1 MSTLKTN
8 NIQHVDRSDPSIIIS
23 TDGGVSIAGTL
34 TYEDVTNID
43 AVGIVTGRE
52 LINAQKQIHVGTGVS
67 VKAGGINVTAGI
79 TTVQALQ
86 ATTGTFSGNITAN
99 GNIVGDDS
107 TEISGINNITVAGDI
122 IHSGDDTK
130 IRFPANDQIQFE
142 TAGSERFKIDSN
154 GDATFTTP
162 GGDNSVLIKG
172 DTYTT
177 LKIQSARDA
186 ASHRGM
192 IQLHASRGTN
202 ASPTIVQ
209 DNNLVGT
216 INARAYDGNS
226 YASMADIDFMVDGT
240 PGDGDMP
247 GRIVFR
253 TSASGSESPTERLR
267 IDSSGNVGINEDPTI
282 ARFQVKSAQLGGT
295 AGNTQEVVRLT
306 SPDVSN
312 TTSYRFTNY
321 RVSDG
326 TSHSSSELRF
336 RRHVDATDMGYF
348 GLGDGYASIG
358 YGTAEKLRVQSNGNV
373 GIGTGTAGNKLHLY
387 DSSVAAIQFTD
398 GGAAVNN
405 RDWVNVANGTEF
417 YWQAIAEN
425 GSGGGNLFKFV
436 RSGNDI
442 STFEGLQAGTTWFK
456 VNNTN
461 KILQLYDNADL
472 YFGTNLD
479 MRLVHD
485 DSNGVFTNNK
495 GDLYIEND
503 SSSTTEKIF
512 IRPKA
517 GENSIEA
524 IANGAVHLYHDGAA
538 TSSIYSR
545 YDGATIRNNDAQ
557 AGKDCNVDF
566 FSASG
571 GNAALHLYPN
581 AASDNNHKFRIL
593 AADSEI
599 LEFQGYYTGAYTNFI
614 HCSKATNN
622 AANLRVR
629 VGRGGL
635 RFDDGCE
642 DYRDIDGDGHLFRR
656 DGQAQL
662 GVDDFFYFHDIDGSD
677 TNSRLRIRMETNS
690 GHIDAEGNINANQ
703 SLDFAE
709 YFEWSDG
716 NPNNEDRIGHTVSVD
731 GLTGKIKIAEA
742 GEPVIGVISGTAGFI
757 GGGHHFSWQGRF
769 KHDEWGR
776 EVFEELKD
784 ENGNVLYSDAETR
797 AQIVKTNRIET
808 EEYDSSLENS
818 YVPRVLRKEWDVV
831 GLVGQI
837 RVRKNAVIS
846 NNWIKLK
853 EIDSVKD
860 LYLVK

>member
-86 ATTGTFSGNITAN
+86 ATTGTFSGNI
-99 GNIVGDDS
+99 VGDDS
-107 TEISGINNITVAGDI
+107 TEISGINNITIAGDI

-142 TAGSERFKIDSN
+142 TAGSERLKIDSS
-154 GDATFTTP
+154 GSATFTTP
-162 GGDNSVLIKG
+162 GGDNAVLVKG
-172 DTYTT
+172 DTYTSVRV
-177 LKIQSARDA
+177 QSARD
-186 ASHRGM
+186 SVSD
-192 IQLHASRGTN
+192 HAMFQMLGSRGTN
-202 ASPTIVQ
+202 ASPTIIQ
-209 DNNLVGT
+209 NNDKVGT

-226 YASMADIDFMVDGT
+226 YGSISDITFEVDGA

-295 AGNTQEVVRLT
+295 AGNTQEVVRLH

-358 YGTAEKLRVQSNGNV
+358 YGTAEKVRIQSNGNI
-373 GIGTGTAGNKLHLY
+373 GIGTGTAGNNLHIY

-405 RDWVNVANGTEF
+405 RDWINVANGTEF

-425 GSGGGNLFKFV
+425 GSGGGNLFKLV

-442 STFEGLQAGTTWFK
+442 NSFEALQAGTTWFK
-456 VNNTN
+456 VNNTS
-461 KILQLYDNADL
+461 KVVQLYDNAEL

-479 MRLVHD
+479 MRLVHND
-485 DSNGVFTNNK
+485 TNGVFTNYK

-503 SSSTTEKIF
+503 LNSTTEKIY
-512 IRPKA
+512 IRPRA
-517 GENSIEA
+517 GESSIEC
-524 IANGAVHLYHDGAA
+524 IANGAVHLYHDGASD
-538 TSSIYSR
+538 SSYYSR
-545 YDGATIRNNDAQ
+545 YDGATIRNNNAQ
-557 AGKDCNVDF
+557 GTKDCNVDLI
-566 FSASG
+566 G
-571 GNAALHLYPN
+571 RVDGNVQLHFYADDN
-581 AASDNNHKFRIL
+581 TDNNKKFKIKG
-593 AADSEI
+593 DGGSEQ
-599 LEFQGYYTGAYTNFI
+599 LQLQGYYTGSWTSFLT
-614 HCSKATNN
+614 CSKGANN
-622 AANLRVR
+622 NQNLKIRA
-629 VGRGGL
+629 GKGGI

-656 DGQAQL
+656 DGQAQI
-662 GVDDFFYFHDIDGSD
+662 GVDDFLYIHDISTSD
-677 TNSRLRIRMETNS
+677 TNNRLRHRFETNS
-690 GHIDAEGNINANQ
+690 GHYDAEGNINANQ

-742 GEPVIGVISGTAGFI
+742 GEPIIGVISGTAGFI
-757 GGGHHFSWQGRF
+757 GGGHAFSWRGRF

-818 YVPRVLRKEWDVV
+818 YVPRSLRKEWDVV

-837 RVRKNAVIS
+837 RVRKTAVIP

>member
-34 TYEDVTNID
+34 TYEDVTNVD

-107 TEISGINNITVAGDI
+107 TEISGINNITIAGDI

-142 TAGSERFKIDSN
+142 TAGSERLKIDSSGN
-154 GDATFTTP
+154 ATFTTS
-162 GGDNSVLIKG
+162 GGDNAVLIKG
-172 DTYTT
+172 DTYTA

-186 ASHRGM
+186 SSHRGM

-209 DNNLVGT
+209 NNNLVGT

-226 YASMADIDFMVDGT
+226 YASMADIDFSVDGT

-247 GRIVFR
+247 GRIVFK

-282 ARFQVKSAQLGGT
+282 ARFQVRSAQLGGT
-295 AGNTQEVVRLT
+295 AGNTQEVIRLH

-321 RVSDG
+321 RVSNG

-358 YGTAEKLRVQSNGNV
+358 YGTGEKVRITSSGHL
-373 GIGTGTAGNKLHLY
+373 GIGTAPTQKFHIYDGTQVVMRY
-387 DSSVAAIQFTD
+387 TD

-405 RDWVNVANGTEF
+405 RDWNHVANGTEL

-442 STFEGLQAGTTWFK
+442 NSIESTNAGTTWFK
-456 VNNTN
+456 VNNTS
-461 KILQLYDNADL
+461 KVLQLYDNAEL

-485 DSNGVFTNNK
+485 DTNGVFTNYK

-503 SSSTTEKIF
+503 SSSTSEKIY

-517 GENSIEA
+517 GESSIEC

-538 TSSIYSR
+538 TSSIFSR
-545 YDGATIRNNDAQ
+545 YDGATIRNNDAS
-557 AGKDCNVDF
+557 GNKDCNVDF
-566 FSASG
+566 FAQTG
-571 GNAALHLYPN
+571 GNTALHLYPDN
-581 AASDNNHKFRIL
+581 ASNNNHKFRIL
-593 AADSEI
+593 AADAEI
-599 LEFQGYYTGAYTNFI
+599 FEIQGYYTGSYTNFI
-614 HCSKATNN
+614 HCSRGSNN

-642 DYRDIDGDGHLFRR
+642 DYRDVDGDGHLFRR
-656 DGQAQL
+656 DGQAQI
-662 GVDDFFYFHDIDGSD
+662 GVDDFLYIHDIDSND
-677 TNSRLRIRMETNS
+677 TNNRIRHRFETNS
-690 GHIDAEGNINANQ
+690 GNYDAEGNINANQ

-757 GGGHHFSWQGRF
+757 GGGHAISWQGRY

-776 EVFEELKD
+776 EVFEVLKD
-784 ENGNVLYSDAETR
+784 ENGNVLYSDPETR

-818 YVPRVLRKEWDVV
+818 YVPRSLRKEWDVV

-837 RVRKNAVIS
+837 RVRKTAVIP